1 MIEEDQ
7 TQRGRETKENQSNLH
22 IIKCQEQKSEW
33 VSSNEIMN
41 AIRISNFGLI
51 DIKSVVINVIEII
64 IAIASFLTKIK
75 NNKTYKY
82 IKEFLI
88 TNPDT
93 IISPTYAD
101 FWMNIGKNED
111 QILIP
116 YLVFIVLLLFL
127 NLFFYLKN
135 SNKIHLEINQGVFYY
150 LLLIITLLFMTI
162 QYFLGFCVLYLFVS
176 SLLVAIKT
184 PFDFFVYKDMLSEI
198 KDEWKKNRIV
208 PFIHVAL
215 NFLEFILNII
225 MFYLFQKNLNS
236 YFEMNFEEKE
246 KIKTGKL
253 LINDLNLDI
262 KIKSKNLYLLH
273 SDENRENFYEIAKM
287 ETHFLV
293 NKNLSNQ
300 NNKNQLV
307 KCLAFKKA
315 LIKDYINC
323 YIYMNLEYRAIR
335 DQLPLVNEGY
345 SFLTNIY
352 ICSISILFILLISSS
367 KLHVANE
374 ALYDLLI
381 VLYEE
386 TKPKFFG
393 IFKIYGNFEKKAT
406 KIRIIYLIIEACLLF
421 ILYVVRLIQGGFKNI
436 IFIRI
441 SIVFSIFLALL
452 HFIDMIL
459 SFLIILFSIFFFRTT
474 EGELLAN
481 FTVIPHKLIFQIVS
495 NFFWF
500 CLDKCLLVFSVKSA
514 VYYSEII
521 KERKKLK
528 ENMVGTDL
536 NKEIVFEYIDLN
548 NNQKKLNEFRIK
560 GLPKFLFYELEG
572 DNQGND
578 NETQNKIIATVIEVN
593 NTDNTDNNKMANDN
607 SHRRIKNK

>member
-184 PFDFFVYKDMLSEI
+184 PFDFFVYKDMFSEI
-198 KDEWKKNRIV
+198 KDKWKKNRIV

-323 YIYMNLEYRAIR
+323 YIYEF
-335 DQLPLVNEGY
+335 G
-345 SFLTNIY
+345 
-352 ICSISILFILLISSS
+352 ISSN
-367 KLHVANE
+367 K
-374 ALYDLLI
+374 
-381 VLYEE
+381 
-386 TKPKFFG
+386 
-393 IFKIYGNFEKKAT
+393 
-406 KIRIIYLIIEACLLF
+406 R
-421 ILYVVRLIQGGFKNI
+421 
-436 IFIRI
+436 
-441 SIVFSIFLALL
+441 SIAI
-452 HFIDMIL
+452 
-459 SFLIILFSIFFFRTT
+459 
-474 EGELLAN
+474 G
-481 FTVIPHKLIFQIVS
+481 K
-495 NFFWF
+495 
-500 CLDKCLLVFSVKSA
+500 
-514 VYYSEII
+514 
-521 KERKKLK
+521 
-528 ENMVGTDL
+528 
-536 NKEIVFEYIDLN
+536 
-548 NNQKKLNEFRIK
+548 
-560 GLPKFLFYELEG
+560 
-572 DNQGND
+572 
-578 NETQNKIIATVIEVN
+578 
-593 NTDNTDNNKMANDN
+593 
-607 SHRRIKNK
+607 